1 MLEEQGIPSSMIW
14 EEARSRTTHENA
26 LFSGKLLRERGIRKI
41 ALVVDADAMLRAEK
55 CFRKLGFEVEPLPCW
70 IQDFDFDAGDLL
82 PSWRALQR
90 SEILLH
96 ETTGLFWY
104 WMHGW
109 A

>member
-1 MLEEQGIPSSMIW
+1 MIW
-14 EEARSRTTHENA
+14 TEGSSRSTHENA
-26 LFSGKLLRERGIRKI
+26 LFCAKLLRDRGVRKI
-41 ALVVDADAMLRAEK
+41 GLVVDADAMLRAEK
-55 CFRKLGFEVEPLPCW
+55 CFQKLGFVVEPLPCW
-70 IQDFDFDAGDLL
+70 IQEFEFGAGELL

-96 ETTGLFWY
+96 ETMGLFWY